1 MTYPGGGGYWSGGD
15 IPDEAVEYYDSID
28 KLESDWQLEY
38 DAAKEAFDRR
48 NEEEERLHREEYD
61 KMVADMLAEQ
71 ELEASMDTDFS
82 TGDLGQ
88 GSGLS
93 PTGELLKMLG
103 DYFNQDTGTDG
114 WNEPAES
121 TPPSWLTVD

>member
-1 MTYPGGGGYWSGGD
+1 MFFRK
-15 IPDEAVEYYDSID
+15 E
-28 KLESDWQLEY
+28 LEERNQRER
-38 DAAKEAFDRR
+38 EAFDRR
-48 NEEEERLHREEYD
+48 NEEEERRHREEYD